1 MTLFWNIPILIIILT
16 GQNRMESEESSNP
29 ETSQTQENPQ
39 KESFWRKLY
48 NWTISWAE
56 KPQGVWALFIIAFAE
71 SSIFP
76 IPPDVLLIALCAGAP
91 RKSFFFAGVCL
102 AGSVLGGIAGY
113 WIGAGVYD
121 TIGVKIVEIYHAQE
135 VMEKIK
141 HWYDEYGFWGNLLAA
156 VTPIPYKVFTI
167 TSGAMDYNFVQF
179 IAASIVG
186 RGLRFFI
193 VGSLIKFLGPKII
206 PWIEKN
212 LDRLAWVFLVLVILG
227 VVAIKLL

>member
-1 MTLFWNIPILIIILT
+1 MEREESRISRSKK
-16 GQNRMESEESSNP
+16 GQN
-29 ETSQTQENPQ
+29 TQK

-76 IPPDVLLIALCAGAP
+76 IPPDVLLVALCAGAP

-102 AGSVLGGIAGY
+102 IGSVLGGMAGY
-113 WIGAGVYD
+113 WIGSGVYD

-141 HWYDEYGFWGNLLAA
+141 NWYDEWGFWGNLLAA

-179 IAASIVG
+179 LFASVVG
-186 RGLRFFI
+186 RGLRFFL
-193 VGSLIKFLGPKII
+193 VGSLIKFLGPKMI

-212 LDRLAWVFLVLVILG
+212 LDRLAWVFLILVLLG
-227 VVAIKLL
+227 IAAIKLL